1 MDTIL
6 DCLSVLRFKTSVFI
20 TTLLDYIFHIFHKA
34 EFNITGYFHQL
45 IMFRIQKTE

>member
-20 TTLLDYIFHIFHKA
+20 TTLLDNIFHIFHKT
-34 EFNITGYFHQL
+34 EFNITEYFHQL